1 MNKYKIYY
9 NNIINRARNRILEGY
24 TELHHIIPSSLGGSD
39 DADNLVALTAREH
52 FICHILLTKFTSGE
66 DKNKMLYAAI
76 LMKGKND
83 KQPRYINSRLYENIK
98 QLYTI
103 KQKTM
108 TGEKNSFFGRKHSE
122 ETRAKMSASKKEL
135 YSNGKHPHIGMKRSE
150 EAKANISKAR
160 KGQTSP
166 KKGIAQGPMSEEA
179 KTKMRESRAGA
190 SFWWTNGVDN
200 VRASGCPIGYTKG
213 RTLSSAHKKA
223 LTK

>member
-1 MNKYKIYY
+1 MNKYKTWY
-9 NNIINRARNRILEGY
+9 NNIINRARNRVIEDY
-24 TELHHIIPSSLGGSD
+24 TELHHIVPRSLGGNND
-39 DADNLVALTAREH
+39 LDNLVSLTAREH
-52 FICHILLTKFTSGE
+52 FICHILLTKFTTGE

-98 QLYTI
+98 RLYTI

-108 TGEKNSFFGRKHSE
+108 TGEKNSFYGRKHSD
-122 ETRAKMSASKKEL
+122 ETRAKMSASKKAL

-160 KGQTSP
+160 KGQPSP
-166 KKGIAQGPMSEEA
+166 KKGIAQGPMSEET
-179 KTKMRESRAGA
+179 KTKLRESRAGS
-190 SFWWTNGVDN
+190 SFWWTNGVNN
-200 VRASGCPIGYTKG
+200 VRASVCPIGYTKG
-213 RTLSSAHKKA
+213 RTLSSTHKKA